1 VTENQRSRLWHP
13 EVIQQDV
20 ERTLGDLRDR
30 SLAED
35 FYLAGGTG
43 LALQSGHRR
52 SVDLDFFSDKLFDE
66 ELLVHKLG
74 GADGFSVAS
83 KAASTLHTGIG
94 GVKVSFLGYPYPVLF
109 PFLFFLGV
117 RLADARDIACMK
129 VSAIAS
135 RGTRRDFIDL
145 YVVSQAYGLASLLAL
160 FKEKYSQANYSAIH
174 VLKSLTFFDEAE
186 RDPMPDMLVDLS
198 WNKVKDFFTA
208 EAPALL

>member
-1 VTENQRSRLWHP
+1 MTEKQRNQLWHL
-13 EVIQQDV
+13 EVIKQDV
-20 ERTLGDLRDR
+20 ERTLRDLRDR

-74 GADGFSVAS
+74 GANGFSVAS
-83 KAASTLHTGIG
+83 KAASTLHAAIG

-129 VSAIAS
+129 ISAIAS

-145 YVVSQAYGLASLLAL
+145 YVVSREYGLPTLIDL
-160 FKEKYSQANYSAIH
+160 FKEKYSQANYSGIH
-174 VLKSLTFFDEAE
+174 ILKSLTFFDDAE
-186 RDPMPDMLVDLS
+186 RDPMPDMLVSLS
-198 WNKVKDFFTA
+198 WNEVKDFFTT